1 MIVAR
6 IVERTIR
13 FSHLTGSIER
23 EREKIFE
30 SFLFFFTTGGSTV
43 SKNVDYRPVITMV
56 QRFI

>member
-23 EREKIFE
+23 ERKNFRIVF
-30 SFLFFFTTGGSTV
+30 FFFTTGGSTV
-43 SKNVDYRPVITMV
+43 SKNIEYRPVITMV

>member
-13 FSHLTGSIER
+13 FSHLTDSIER
-23 EREKIFE
+23 EREKKF
-30 SFLFFFTTGGSTV
+30 SNRFFSQR
-43 SKNVDYRPVITMV
+43 VDLQLVKIEYRPVITMV